1 MYRPEVNW
9 MRAKII
15 IVKVVTTRIT
25 SSATPLPTTAFFY
38 WNMLVIIVSKTTL
51 GNVVLAPLLPISAT
65 STTIKIK
72 SSSAKNRKA
81 QLNFRNLSIEL
92 KAASLKVSYFALL
105 VVTVKLSAWY
115 VCFSPSALVCVVYS
129 KCAKNWFSKAVASF
143 WIATWW

>member
-1 MYRPEVNW
+1 
-9 MRAKII
+9 
-15 IVKVVTTRIT
+15 
-25 SSATPLPTTAFFY
+25 
-38 WNMLVIIVSKTTL
+38 MLVIIVSKTTL

-129 KCAKNWFSKAVASF
+129 KCAKN
-143 WIATWW
+143 